1 MDLKYE
7 SIWKIQHIRNGKVI
21 WEDEGLNAV
30 SQQGEE
36 ALLETFFRG
45 DASFDPT
52 EFYVRLC
59 NSTPDVGTTLATVV
73 DEASGNGYAP
83 QLLERST
90 VGFPTK
96 EIISETYRIVSKTV
110 SFTASGGDIGPV
122 TNAYLATTS
131 DNSGKFI
138 AFRALSRTR
147 TVLDTDTMT
156 IQIRITIS

>member
-1 MDLKYE
+1 MNLKYE

-21 WEDEGLNAV
+21 WEDEGPNAI

-45 DASFDPT
+45 DSSYDPT

-59 NSTPDVGTTLATVV
+59 NSTPTVTTSLATVTA
-73 DEASGNGYAP
+73 EASGNGYAP
-83 QLLERST
+83 QVVERSS

-96 EIISETYRIVSKTV
+96 EIDLGAYRLTSKTV
-110 SFTASGGDIGPV
+110 SFTASGGSIGPV
-122 TNAYLATTS
+122 TTAYLATTS
-131 DNSGKFI
+131 DNLGKFI
-138 AFRALSRTR
+138 AFRALSIAR

-156 IQIRITIS
+156 IQFRIKIS